1 MSEEDE
7 NDAVE
12 EGSVITAT
20 AAAAEG
26 TATMETMVREND
38 PGGSEDD
45 TKVVVEEDGFA
56 FSYKGMWPAQRVLS
70 IMSVWRMRR

>member
-20 AAAAEG
+20 AA
-26 TATMETMVREND
+26 VQ
-38 PGGSEDD
+38 
-45 TKVVVEEDGFA
+45 VQVEDGQCGTLLYTPVYTPNGF
-56 FSYKGMWPAQRVLS
+56 KPQ
-70 IMSVWRMRR
+70 

>member
-1 MSEEDE
+1 MEESVE
-7 NDAVE
+7 N
-12 EGSVITAT
+12 T
-20 AAAAEG
+20 AAAAPTPTADG